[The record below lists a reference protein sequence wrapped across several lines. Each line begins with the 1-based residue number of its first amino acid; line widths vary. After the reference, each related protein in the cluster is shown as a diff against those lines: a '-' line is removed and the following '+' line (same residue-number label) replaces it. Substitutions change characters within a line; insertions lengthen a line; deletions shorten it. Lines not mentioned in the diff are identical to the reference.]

1 MSGFEVAGI
10 ILGSIPLVI
19 STLEHYKNGISMIQR
34 YKRYEREL
42 QRLIRNLAT
51 EKAKL
56 QNVCEKLLDGI
67 IPPSRIDDMVENPG
81 GDLWVRDDTQ
91 KAIRTR
97 LWKSWNVFEETLRDI
112 QTATDEMYEKLGG
125 GSEVSRFTPS
135 SFGSNNLSDF
145 VV

>member
-112 QTATDEMYEKLGG
+112 QTATDGMYEKLGG

>member
-1 MSGFEVAGI
+1 MSGIEVAGVV
-10 ILGSIPLVI
+10 LGSIPLVI
-19 STLEHYKNGISMIQR
+19 STLEHYKTGISVIQR
-34 YKRYEREL
+34 YRRYEREL

-51 EKAKL
+51 EKVKL

-81 GDLWVRDDTQ
+81 GDLWARDKTQ

-97 LWKSWNVFEETLRDI
+97 LWKSRDVFEETLRDI
-112 QTATDEMYEKLGG
+112 QTATDDMYEKLGG
-125 GSEVSRFTPS
+125 GTEVSRFTPS
-135 SFGSNNLSDF
+135 SSSSNYHEDL